1 MITELCK
8 SITGY
13 EQGRKSTE
21 RVIISV
27 DKYPTLIDRISSIPG
42 ALRQFERIELQR
54 ILDRY
59 EGPGVV

>member
-13 EQGRKSTE
+13 EQGRKST
-21 RVIISV
+21 IISA
-27 DKYPTLIDRISSIPG
+27 PTLIDRISSILG